1 MTTPGGEPRRP
12 VSSGTGSPP
21 PRRPSPPA
29 SPAVPGGASTAAL
42 PDPRPTVVV
51 QPADTGVSRE
61 SGSTNPPGRRTRR
74 AATSTS
80 APEPGRPAPSST
92 QPSTARGPLWLR
104 LTAWLLALPAGLVL
118 VGVPARAAGY
128 LSSQRL
134 LDIVIDR
141 DRDRYVP
148 LVVVVVLWA
157 LVTAVLVQLMVEG
170 GAWLLRRRRARARRA
185 RGAEITDA

>member
-1 MTTPGGEPRRP
+1 
-12 VSSGTGSPP
+12 
-21 PRRPSPPA
+21 
-29 SPAVPGGASTAAL
+29 
-42 PDPRPTVVV
+42 
-51 QPADTGVSRE
+51 
-61 SGSTNPPGRRTRR
+61 
-74 AATSTS
+74 
-80 APEPGRPAPSST
+80 
-92 QPSTARGPLWLR
+92 LR